1 LTVSVRLLEVLVAV
15 RVPVLLLA
23 LLLSACGTTVPMS
36 ATVAGAPGAGDQGL
50 GGAGTTGSTG
60 GLATSPGSTG
70 TSGGLGG
77 PSQAG
82 GTGGTSGTS
91 GTTGTTGAVAG
102 GTATGGTSG
111 GARNTAPIKIGIVL
125 TGTSNADSFGI
136 SLGNTISERDVDQA
150 LVDGLNAQGGLN
162 GRKIV
167 PVFANTDTG
176 SPNWET
182 DFSAACATFTQ
193 DNRVEAVLGYVFN
206 YFASFESCLA
216 RKGIP
221 HLSTGFNIPD
231 TKELSAFPLHVA
243 LDVPTIGRRTL
254 LKLDGGV
261 RDGVL
266 TSKNKIGTLR
276 DTCPGTARSYDQ
288 VLLPTAKRLGLSVV
302 KDVQISCPNGN
313 SDAGAA
319 VQAVQSAVLQF
330 ASAGVDRVFFHASSE
345 GPALLLFALSAESQG
360 YRPGY
365 IVSSLA
371 NLESLRG
378 NFPADAKPRIHG
390 YGWMPTQDARPA
402 DYSAKNA
409 SQKRCLSLIRSKGVV
424 PTSGPDYYYAYNI
437 CEAFFVYELAMRGA
451 GTTQGS
457 PLVVAL
463 KRLGSSFASTT
474 NQGGSSFSSSLPDA
488 PRSARHVVY
497 TPSCDCYRYTGPDR
511 LIPTS

>member
-1 LTVSVRLLEVLVAV
+1 MAV
-15 RVPVLLLA
+15 RTARATGVLLA
-23 LLLSACGTTVPMS
+23 LLLSACGTTVPAGS
-36 ATVAGAPGAGDQGL
+36 TVAEAPGSGDQGL
-50 GGAGTTGSTG
+50 GGAATTGSTG
-60 GLATSPGSTG
+60 DLGSSTATSG
-70 TSGGLGG
+70 TSGGLAG
-77 PSQAG
+77 PSPAG
-82 GTGGTSGTS
+82 STGGTSGTS
-91 GTTGTTGAVAG
+91 RSAGTTGSVTGSATTG
-102 GTATGGTSG
+102 GTAPGPRS
-111 GARNTAPIKIGIVL
+111 TAPIKIGIVL

-136 SLGNTISERDVDQA
+136 SLGNTISERSVDQA
-150 LVDGLNAQGGLN
+150 LVDSLNAQGGLN

-167 PVFANTDTG
+167 PIFANTDTG
-176 SPNWET
+176 SANWET

-193 DNRVEAVLGYVFN
+193 DNKVEAVLGYVFN

-221 HLSTGFNIPD
+221 HLNTGFNIPD

-254 LKLDGGV
+254 LKLDGGA

-266 TSKNKIGTLR
+266 TSKSKIGTLR
-276 DTCPGTARSYDQ
+276 DTCPGTGRSYDE
-288 VLLPTAKRLGLSVV
+288 VLLPAAKRLGLNVV
-302 KDVQISCPNGN
+302 KDVQISCTNGN

-319 VQAVQSAVLQF
+319 VQAIQSAVLQF
-330 ASAGVDRVFFHASSE
+330 ASSGVDQVFFHAVSE
-345 GPALLLFALSAESQG
+345 GPALLLFSLSAESQG

-365 IVSSLA
+365 VVSSLA
-371 NLESLRG
+371 NLEALRG
-378 NFPADAKPRIHG
+378 NLPAAAKPRIHG

-402 DYSAKNA
+402 EYPAKNA
-409 SQKRCLSLIRSKGVV
+409 PQKRCLSLLRSKGIV

-457 PLVVAL
+457 ALIGAL
-463 KRLGSSFASTT
+463 KKLGSTFPSAT

-497 TPSCDCYRYTGPDR
+497 TPSCDCYRYTGPAR